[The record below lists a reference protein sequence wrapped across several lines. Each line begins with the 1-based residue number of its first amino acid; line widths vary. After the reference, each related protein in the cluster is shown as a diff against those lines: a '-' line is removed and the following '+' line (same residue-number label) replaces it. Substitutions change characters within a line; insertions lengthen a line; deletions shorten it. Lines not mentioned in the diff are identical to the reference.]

1 MSSLPYRIYLRGQ
14 DGTRVGEVAL
24 YTEFRAV
31 RRHNAGGTWR
41 LELPAEVAPASLIK
55 FTTGDRGLPGIIV
68 VDAQERTW
76 LSGPWTRIVRE
87 STPQGDALVVEGV
100 DDTATLGDRWAEPSP
115 YPYTSAAYDV
125 QTGPAERLL
134 HTYVARNAIAGAC
147 TAGRELPGLVPGVD
161 QGRGSTFTVRARF
174 DNLLDLCQRIAATDG
189 LGFRVAQQAGST
201 RALEVTVPRDLRNAV
216 VFSVGLGNVVE
227 WTREER
233 AANATVV
240 VAAGQ
245 GEGEQRLFVQREDS
259 AAVARYGRREVFV
272 DRRDTQSTTE
282 LDNAAATALAQG
294 AGGVVLDLTPRDTA
308 AVAYGRDYEVGD
320 LVSVD
325 LDGERLD
332 AVVTEVTLVQDAS
345 GWRITP
351 TLSTTPTSVAPQ
363 GGPRSL
369 STRVSALE
377 RTVETFTR
385 GMIVAWRRPVTEIP
399 NGWQLADGTLGTLD
413 LRGRFLV
420 GVLTGDPRWGI
431 LGATGGSATV
441 NLAHSHGMAHS
452 HAHSHTLASHSHAHS
467 HGMTHTHGHS
477 HTVASHTHAHAHSV
491 ALDHSHTITT
501 STDLAHTHAH
511 THDMSHGHGNTGSA
525 SLTFAQD
532 VITGSTV
539 TAGQH
544 THSTNPISAT
554 TGSNAVGASWTNAQ
568 VVLGITGSTSTS
580 SDSTGSGVLTTSSD
594 STGSSASATAS
605 DSTGSGVL
613 TTASDS
619 TGASTTTTDPALTTV
634 ETAPPFTA
642 VYWIER
648 II

>member
-441 NLAHSHGMAHS
+441 NLAHSHGM
-452 HAHSHTLASHSHAHS
+452 
-467 HGMTHTHGHS
+467 THKHEHS

-580 SDSTGSGVLTTSSD
+580 SDSTGSGVLTT
-594 STGSSASATAS
+594 
-605 DSTGSGVL
+605 
-613 TTASDS
+613 ASDS